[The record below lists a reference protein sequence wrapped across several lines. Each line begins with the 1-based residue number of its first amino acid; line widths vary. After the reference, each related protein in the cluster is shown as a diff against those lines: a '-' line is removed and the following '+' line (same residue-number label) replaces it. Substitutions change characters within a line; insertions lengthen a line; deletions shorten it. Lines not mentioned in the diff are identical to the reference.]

1 MYLVPGRKQGTKKTI
16 KEARHTIVVVVVV
29 VVVVVIVIVVVFT
42 LISTYLV
49 KIYSCSSGRPHFRN
63 ILLRK

>member
-16 KEARHTIVVVVVV
+16 KEARHTIVVVVV